1 MLVVLLTFCNM
12 YSRTA
17 RLSASATSRISQVSS
32 HIQKR
37 NMASVT
43 THTLNTGAKIP
54 ALGFGTWQGR
64 CSPSLFFRFQ
74 ITCGGRARV
83 YSSDV
88 SKYHT
93 HSSNILKRV
102 ILTPSSSTDKDDQEK
117 AVSEALKAG
126 YLHIDTAASMFLPTV
141 VLIKVLTEM

>member
-1 MLVVLLTFCNM
+1 M

-54 ALGFGTWQGR
+54 AIGFGTWQ
-64 CSPSLFFRFQ
+64 
-74 ITCGGRARV
+74 
-83 YSSDV
+83 
-88 SKYHT
+88 
-93 HSSNILKRV
+93 
-102 ILTPSSSTDKDDQEK
+102 DKDDQEK
-117 AVSEALKAG
+117 AVTEALKAG
-126 YLHIDTAASMFLPTV
+126 YLHIDTAASKFL
-141 VLIKVLTEM
+141 